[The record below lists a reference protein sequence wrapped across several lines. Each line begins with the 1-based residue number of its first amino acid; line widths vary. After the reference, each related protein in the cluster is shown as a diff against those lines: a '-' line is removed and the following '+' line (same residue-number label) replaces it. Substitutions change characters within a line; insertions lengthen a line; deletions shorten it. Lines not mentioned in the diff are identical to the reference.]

1 MVGWWWAPQATAV
14 ASCEPPA
21 GKTYLTIGQDLAAIQ
36 DYVTDQFSYSLH
48 RAQTRQKKGLKL
60 NEIAVG
66 PIPPLTVADFLPA
79 ATMVY
84 TDIQTLSG
92 LKTPIDYGSGVQD
105 AVGVTLEGQVPGL
118 QIGLWLNGT
127 TGCADIMAGKLKAE
141 IDSLMTFLTNES
153 NATKVFLRVGYE
165 FDNPGFGYNSDP
177 ALYTKAYVKIVNS
190 CRFWPACRNKV
201 IFVWH
206 SWGAGLPANTTLA
219 DFYPGDDVVDWVGV
233 SIFSQFYQH
242 YPSLGSISTLNN
254 VLDFA
259 NFHNKPTMIAEST
272 PFGGVH
278 VLKDPWRDWY
288 HPVLKTI
295 NAYDIGMWSYIDC
308 DWDSL
313 SMWNG
318 TGFGDSRLAA
328 NQTITRLWQK
338 YVLKNPRFVQHAGL
352 CAVGPAKT
360 VTRVSKKGGK
370 KPFDWTAWMSEG
382 KKDKKENVDKG
393 NTFGWDSDGSS
404 GRLDLLAARGKDGFL
419 IANGS
424 SFFFVG
430 GILIALLASL
440 WTHRR
445 HRRRGYETI
454 NELLV

>member
-60 NEIAVG
+60 NEIAVA

-272 PFGGVH
+272 PF
-278 VLKDPWRDWY
+278 
-288 HPVLKTI
+288 
-295 NAYDIGMWSYIDC
+295 
-308 DWDSL
+308 
-313 SMWNG
+313 
-318 TGFGDSRLAA
+318 
-328 NQTITRLWQK
+328 
-338 YVLKNPRFVQHAGL
+338 
-352 CAVGPAKT
+352 
-360 VTRVSKKGGK
+360 
-370 KPFDWTAWMSEG
+370 
-382 KKDKKENVDKG
+382 
-393 NTFGWDSDGSS
+393 
-404 GRLDLLAARGKDGFL
+404 
-419 IANGS
+419 
-424 SFFFVG
+424 
-430 GILIALLASL
+430 
-440 WTHRR
+440 
-445 HRRRGYETI
+445 
-454 NELLV
+454 